1 MYNKSIKYLRGIDQ
15 FQKKDILQLK
25 SIEEKIRIEFDIPP
39 RFRVII
45 PKPIIPPLNLTII
58 VLSLVFKRTPKVLF
72 WCEPHGQGV

>member
-39 RFRVII
+39 KNIENLKI
-45 PKPIIPPLNLTII
+45 LNEE
-58 VLSLVFKRTPKVLF
+58 VLS
-72 WCEPHGQGV
+72 